1 MRLFIGRKQGS
12 WNLQKLVFVVFFVCV
27 SWFLCLV
34 ADEIEDASSK
44 EKVKQHIANYSR
56 MNTFP
61 TMSSLPEEARAMLG
75 SLMTDYLVYKKEYAK
90 NIIFDPKASN
100 LSEYLWNK

>member
-1 MRLFIGRKQGS
+1 
-12 WNLQKLVFVVFFVCV
+12 
-27 SWFLCLV
+27 
-34 ADEIEDASSK
+34 
-44 EKVKQHIANYSR
+44 

-100 LSEYLWNK
+100 LSEYL